1 VFGVRIAVELL
12 RIGDKVISRAKIE
25 NKIKEILELRMLGM
39 SQQEAADKLGVER
52 TFISRLEGIGE
63 IRKGHSIAA
72 VGFPIK
78 NKAEVEEVLKAY
90 GVEFFVL
97 MSEAERTAYV
107 SNCDGVQLSNKIMEL
122 INKFR
127 SFDTVIV
134 MASDYRNRIARDL
147 LDNRIIEIDIGKSPI
162 KEDVNV
168 NLDVLT
174 EILTTLKG

>member
-1 VFGVRIAVELL
+1 MDLL
-12 RIGDKVISRAKIE
+12 RIGDKVISRTKIG
-25 NKIKEILELRMLGM
+25 NKIKEILELRMLGL

-52 TFISRLEGIGE
+52 TFISRLEGMGE
-63 IRKGHSIAA
+63 IRKGQSIAA

-78 NKAEVEEVLKAY
+78 NKAEVEKVLRAY

-97 MSEAERTAYV
+97 MSEDERTAYV
-107 SNCDGVQLSNKIMEL
+107 TGCDGVQLSNKIMEL

-127 SFDTVIV
+127 SYDTVIV
-134 MASDYRNRIARDL
+134 MASDYRNKIARDL

-168 NLDVLT
+168 NLDILT
-174 EILTTLKG
+174 EILITLKG